1 MISSH
6 LSCGFL
12 ISYPGKRLGL
22 ARCGRLPEACSWAN
36 PLCSSDGVR
45 PFGGNARTCR
55 NGYAPPVGL
64 FVVETPF
71 YVRDVAG
78 LIPCLQKKC
87 RTLSRNLRQNS
98 KILWRNYFFSAA
110 EFFCSAA
117 VSWSS
122 TAKSPEFVRYTVS
135 LPADWFGPPTLNK

>member
-12 ISYPGKRLGL
+12 ISYPGKWLGL

-98 KILWRNYFFSAA
+98 KILWRNYFFLRQNFSVPLR
-110 EFFCSAA
+110 FHGPQRQNPPSSCGMQFLCSPFDHG
-117 VSWSS
+117 
-122 TAKSPEFVRYTVS
+122 SP
-135 LPADWFGPPTLNK
+135 P